1 MSKYSPASWKKEACY
16 LLLFHSLLKQD
27 GNFPST
33 WKSALTEIKISCLW
47 QVTRSTAF
55 WTEPAK
61 SCNFRQHVGSHPC
74 LWVGNWPVWP
84 EVEPPF
90 WFTEGSLRTSF
101 FGSSIPGGFKLVEE
115 AVSENITLF
124 VKFSSSNSRLCPGGQ
139 NMLVCD
145 CGYVPAL
152 LIAAVFKH
160 ILGLILTVWC

>member
-1 MSKYSPASWKKEACY
+1 MSKYSPVSWKKEACY

-33 WKSALTEIKISCLW
+33 WKSILTEIKISYLW

-55 WTEPAK
+55 WTEPEK
-61 SCNFRQHVGSHPC
+61 SCNFRQHVGNHPC
-74 LWVGNWPVWP
+74 LWIGNWPVWP

-101 FGSSIPGGFKLVEE
+101 FGSSIPGGFKLIGE

-124 VKFSSSNSRLCPGGQ
+124 FLIQLIKQPTVSWGPEYVGLLLWLSSSPSHSSCFQ
-139 NMLVCD
+139 V
-145 CGYVPAL
+145 
-152 LIAAVFKH
+152 H
-160 ILGLILTVWC
+160 S